1 MVALAIGELVVSPKE
16 TQRNDQTQGGMVMA
30 IAKDDL
36 VEGGIYVTPMN
47 QLRQI
52 TEINGDEV
60 HYQSKSGNYPSR
72 SWWGHPKTNAP
83 SIETFCA
90 DVDRRLTI
98 QEIDAYIASSVLT
111 AEDRK

>member
-1 MVALAIGELVVSPKE
+1 M
-16 TQRNDQTQGGMVMA
+16 MA

-36 VEGGIYVTPMN
+36 VEGGIYITPMK

-52 TEINGDEV
+52 TEINGDKV
-60 HYQSKSGNYPSR
+60 QYQSKSGNYPSR
-72 SWWGHPKTNAP
+72 SWWGHIKTSPP

-90 DVDRRLTI
+90 DVDRRLTS
-98 QEIDAYIASSVLT
+98 QEIDAYLASGVLT